1 MKIRRGVKEDLQ
13 GVLALIKELA
23 RYEKA
28 ADEVAVTVEQLARD
42 GFPGQDEGS
51 ASRGETSK
59 LFEIIIAE
67 NGGNIV
73 GMALY
78 YFGYSTWKGKMLYLD
93 DLVVSEKFRGK
104 GVGKQLFEALIQEA
118 KEQQA
123 TQIRFHVLDWNEPA
137 INFYKKY
144 NVQFEAEWVTCKLS
158 EEQINQTG

>member
-1 MKIRRGVKEDLQ
+1 MKIRRGVKDDLQ

-42 GFPGQDEGS
+42 GFPSQDGPFS
-51 ASRGETSK
+51 GGEASK

-67 NGGNIV
+67 NGSNIV

-93 DLVVSEKFRGK
+93 DIVVSEKYRRK
-104 GVGKQLFEALIQEA
+104 GVGNQLFEAIIQKARE
-118 KEQQA
+118 KDVK
-123 TQIRFHVLDWNEPA
+123 QIRFHVLDWNEPA

-158 EEQINQTG
+158 EEQINQTQ

>member
-1 MKIRRGVKEDLQ
+1 MKIRRGIKEDLQ
-13 GVLALIKELA
+13 GVLALIEELV

-28 ADEVAVTVEQLARD
+28 ADEVAVTLEQLARD
-42 GFPGQDEGS
+42 GFE
-51 ASRGETSK
+51 ASK
-59 LFEIIIAE
+59 LFEMIVAEDGGSII
-67 NGGNIV
+67 

-93 DLVVSEKFRGK
+93 DIVVNEKYRRK
-104 GVGKQLFEALIQEA
+104 GVGEQLFEAVMQEA
-118 KEQQA
+118 KEQKA
-123 TQIRFHVLDWNEPA
+123 KQIRFHVLNWNEPA